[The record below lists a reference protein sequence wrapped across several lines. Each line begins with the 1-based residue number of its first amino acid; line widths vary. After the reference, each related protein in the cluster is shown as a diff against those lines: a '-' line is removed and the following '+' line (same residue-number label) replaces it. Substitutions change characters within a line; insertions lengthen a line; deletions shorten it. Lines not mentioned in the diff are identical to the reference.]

1 MAWTS
6 MDPLKRSPESL
17 VREARDAR
25 DRAIADG
32 FRWLWRKLAGRSRP
46 GSHRPFAENTGAVR

>member
-17 VREARDAR
+17 VREARLAR
-25 DRAIADG
+25 DQAIADG
-32 FRWLWRKLAGRSRP
+32 FHWLWRKLTRRSRSS
-46 GSHRPFAENTGAVR
+46 SHRTFVASTGAAG